1 MEKLKGK
8 KVAIL
13 ATNGFE
19 ESELLEPKR
28 ALEKEGAEV
37 YVVSPESRKIKGW
50 KDGNWSS
57 EIDVDVLVHDVG
69 KSDFDALVLPGGVIN
84 PDKLRRDQASVQF
97 VKDFISSKKPVA
109 AICHGPQ
116 MLIEAD
122 AVKGKTLT
130 SFPSIKTDLQNA
142 GANWVDQDVVVDDG
156 LITSRNPGDLAAFS
170 KKIIEEIQK
179 GQH

>member
-1 MEKLKGK
+1 MEILKGK
-8 KVAIL
+8 RIAIL
-13 ATNGFE
+13 ATSGFE
-19 ESELLEPKR
+19 ESELFEPKK
-28 ALEKEGAEV
+28 ALEKAGANV
-37 YVVSPESRKIKGW
+37 YVVSLEPGKIKGW

-57 EIDVDVLVHDVG
+57 EIDVDTLVYDVG

-84 PDKLRRDQASVQF
+84 PDKLRRNNESVQF
-97 VKDFISSKKPVA
+97 VRDFINSKKPVA

-122 AVKGKTLT
+122 VVKGKTLT
-130 SFPSIKTDLQNA
+130 SFHSIKTDLQNA
-142 GANWVDQDVVVDDG
+142 GANWIDQNVVVDDG

-170 KKIIEEIQK
+170 KKIIEEIQE